1 MSKGNNIEVKNTIKL
16 EYHQETD
23 GKIEKKELSF
33 SKDLL
38 KEPYTKESLF
48 VIQVDG
54 KSMETL
60 INDKALVVA
69 DLSKK
74 EFENNKIF
82 LVYKDDRM
90 WIKKAKIIDNK
101 EYFVSINPDFAHLVY
116 EKKDTRII
124 AKTILTF
131 TNL

>member
-1 MSKGNNIEVKNTIKL
+1 MNTIKL
-16 EYHQETD
+16 EYHQEID
-23 GKIEKKELSF
+23 LKIVKKELEF

-38 KEPYTKESLF
+38 KQPYALESLF

-54 KSMETL
+54 KSMQPH

-69 DLSKK
+69 DLSQK
-74 EFENNKIF
+74 EFENNGIF

-90 WIKKAKIIDNK
+90 WIKKALIIDEK
-101 EYFVSINPDFAHLVY
+101 EFFVSINPNFSHLVY
-116 EKKDTRII
+116 KKEESRIV
-124 AKTILTF
+124 AKAILTF

>member
-1 MSKGNNIEVKNTIKL
+1 MNTIKL
-16 EYHQETD
+16 EYHQEIA
-23 GKIEKKELSF
+23 GKIQKKELEF

-38 KEPYTKESLF
+38 KTPYNISSLF

-54 KSMETL
+54 KSMQTL

-69 DLSKK
+69 DLSQK
-74 EFENNKIF
+74 EFEDEAIF

-90 WIKKAKIIDNK
+90 WIKKAKIIDEK
-101 EYFVSINPDFAHLVY
+101 EYFVSINPDFSHLVY
-116 EKKDTRII
+116 KKEETRII
-124 AKTILTF
+124 AKALLTF

>member
-1 MSKGNNIEVKNTIKL
+1 MNTIKL
-16 EYHQETD
+16 EYHQEIN
-23 GKIEKKELSF
+23 KKLEKKELLF

-38 KEPYTKESLF
+38 KHPYTLESLF

-54 KSMETL
+54 KSMQPL

-69 DLSKK
+69 DLSFK
-74 EFENNKIF
+74 EFENDGIF

-101 EYFVSINPDFAHLVY
+101 ECFISINPDFAHLVY
-116 EKKDTRII
+116 EKNDTRII
-124 AKTILTF
+124 AKAMLTF

>member
-1 MSKGNNIEVKNTIKL
+1 MNTIKL
-16 EYHQETD
+16 EYHQEINT
-23 GKIEKKELSF
+23 KIEKKELSF

-38 KEPYTKESLF
+38 KSPYTLESLF

-54 KSMETL
+54 NSMQPL

-69 DLSKK
+69 DLSFK
-74 EFENNKIF
+74 EFEDDGIF

-101 EYFVSINPDFAHLVY
+101 EYFISINPDFTHLVY
-116 EKKDTRII
+116 EKNDTRII
-124 AKTILTF
+124 ARAMLTF

>member
-1 MSKGNNIEVKNTIKL
+1 MNIIKL
-16 EYHQETD
+16 EYHQEIA
-23 GKIEKKELSF
+23 GKIQKKELEF

-38 KEPYTKESLF
+38 KTPYNISSLF

-54 KSMETL
+54 KSMQTL

-69 DLSKK
+69 DLSQK
-74 EFENNKIF
+74 EFEDEAIF

-90 WIKKAKIIDNK
+90 WIKKAKIVDEK
-101 EYFVSINPDFAHLVY
+101 EYFVSINPDFSHLVY
-116 EKKDTRII
+116 KKEETRII
-124 AKTILTF
+124 AKALLTF

>member
-1 MSKGNNIEVKNTIKL
+1 MNIIKL
-16 EYHQETD
+16 EYHQEIA
-23 GKIEKKELSF
+23 GKIQKKELEF

-38 KEPYTKESLF
+38 KTPYNITSLF

-54 KSMETL
+54 KSMQTL

-69 DLSKK
+69 DLSQK
-74 EFENNKIF
+74 EFEDEAIF

-90 WIKKAKIIDNK
+90 WIKKAKIVDKK
-101 EYFVSINPDFAHLVY
+101 EYFVSINPDFSHLVY
-116 EKKDTRII
+116 KKEETKII
-124 AKTILTF
+124 AKALLTF